1 VAERPIDFRP
11 LRVVHSVPG
20 MDRTQ
25 RQRDLVYKSLPAAT
39 LRMDI
44 YRPEQ
49 AVGGAR
55 PAVILVHGDGPP
67 DWLKDIKDWGQY
79 VSWGELLA
87 ASGLTAITFNHRSTE
102 GWTRIADAAS
112 DVEDLVTLVR
122 ARANSYQIDPERLGI
137 WVASAG
143 GYLGTHVA
151 LANQPSV
158 RCLVIYYGLMAPG
171 SAAGIDTERF
181 SMPARIGND
190 GPSIFVG
197 RAGLD
202 RAGLNQT
209 LDHFAETAIYA
220 GLDVELHNHA
230 SGRHAFDLLDPG
242 PRSSEII
249 ARSIQFLTSRLLS

>member
-1 VAERPIDFRP
+1 
-11 LRVVHSVPG
+11 

-25 RQRDLVYKSLPAAT
+25 RQRDLVYKSLPTAT

-49 AVGGAR
+49 APEEVR

-87 ASGLTAITFNHRSTE
+87 ASGLVAITFNHRSTE

-122 ARANSYQIDPERLGI
+122 ARASSYQIDPERLGI

-143 GYLGTHVA
+143 GYLGAHVA
-151 LANQPSV
+151 LANRPSV
-158 RCLVIYYGLMAPG
+158 RCLVIFYGLMAPG
-171 SAAGIDTERF
+171 SSAGIDMERF
-181 SMPARIGND
+181 SMPAGIGND
-190 GPSIFVG
+190 GPAIFVG

-202 RAGLNQT
+202 RAGLNET
-209 LDHFAETAIYA
+209 LDHFAEAALNA
-220 GLDVELHNHA
+220 GLDLELHNHA
-230 SGRHAFDLLDPG
+230 NGSHAFDLLDPG
-242 PRSSEII
+242 TRSSEII
-249 ARSIQFLTSRLLS
+249 ARSIQFLTSRLLF